1 MADEKQMTTLK
12 KVLHR
17 IKPYTPG
24 IVLSLCSA
32 AVSVIMSLYIPVLIG
47 RAIDC
52 IVEAGRVDFARMDSL
67 LTQVVLRVWCSG
79 ACGKST
85 TALPSR

>member
-17 IKPYTPG
+17 IKPYTSG

-32 AVSVIMSLYIPVLIG
+32 AVSVVMSLYIPVLIG

-52 IVEAGRVDFARMDSL
+52 IVEQSNG
-67 LTQVVLRVWCSG
+67 
-79 ACGKST
+79 
-85 TALPSR
+85 